1 MVIGLTTIS
10 TEFRD
15 DLLGIVET
23 YFPKSESM
31 EFSRFLLIDKYRNL
45 SGISRLSDSDRS
57 QLEFEITPAKDRY
70 HIDRTITMAKK
81 HLDDEQY
88 LKLLTNLSELCIS
101 HGLMNFAHEIIIKIK
116 RESKIN
122 SISANSMLM
131 LSDLFSRK
139 GKWDKSL
146 STSRKAKKL
155 FTVDND
161 MLGLAKCDNLIG
173 TIYGE
178 RGNLNKAKSY
188 FEESLKNAIAENDKK
203 MIAMLEMNLG
213 IINNINEQYDT
224 ALQYF
229 NNSLN
234 MFEELGDLRRL
245 AEVRHNIGMMY
256 KEQKYYHSALQQF
269 DSAIS
274 IAIRNE
280 YYPVLA
286 ISYISKA
293 EILLNLEEYSFA
305 AAIAEKAME
314 IAHILDDK
322 ITIAEVYRLQGIIHK
337 HLKNYKIAENNLLSA
352 LRLNKKLDIQL
363 NIAECYYDLAQ
374 LFSEIHDKD
383 EERKYLNE
391 SLVYYKKINAQ
402 SHIDEIQAYVNSM
415 TN

>member
-1 MVIGLTTIS
+1 
-10 TEFRD
+10 
-15 DLLGIVET
+15 VEIF
-23 YFPKSESM
+23 FPKTDSL
-31 EFSRFLLIDKYRNL
+31 EFGRFLLNDKYRNL
-45 SGISRLSDSDRS
+45 SGISHLSDSDRS

-81 HLDDEQY
+81 YLDDEQY

-101 HGLMNFAHEIIIKIK
+101 HGLLNLAHEIINKIK

-122 SISANSMLM
+122 AISANSLLM

-146 STSRKAKKL
+146 TTSRQAKKL
-155 FTVDND
+155 YENENN
-161 MLGLAKCDNLIG
+161 LIGLAKCDNVIG

-178 RGNLNKAKSY
+178 RGNLKKAKLY
-188 FEESLKNAIAENDKK
+188 FEESLKYALEENDKK
-203 MIAMLEMNLG
+203 MMAMLEINLG
-213 IINNINEQYDT
+213 IINNIYENYDV

-229 NNSLN
+229 NSSLLK
-234 MFEELGDLRRL
+234 FEELGDLRRL

-280 YYPVLA
+280 YHPVLA

-305 AAIAEKAME
+305 AAISEKAME

-337 HLKNYKIAENNLLSA
+337 HLKNYKIAENSLLSA

-363 NIAECYYDLAQ
+363 NIAECYYDLAK
-374 LFSEIHDKD
+374 LFSEIHDKE

-391 SLVYYKKINAQ
+391 SLDYYKKINAKGQ
-402 SHIDEIQAYVNSM
+402 IGEIQKRVNQLI
-415 TN
+415 N